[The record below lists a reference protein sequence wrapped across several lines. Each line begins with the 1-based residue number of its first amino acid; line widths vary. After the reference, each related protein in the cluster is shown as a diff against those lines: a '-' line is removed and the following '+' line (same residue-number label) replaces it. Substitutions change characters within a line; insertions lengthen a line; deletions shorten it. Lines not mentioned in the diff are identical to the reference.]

1 MPIVVAADLGES
13 KIQEGVLWS
22 QVGPCYETV
31 AEMKFILVAGG
42 DALGMSTVYEGEVI
56 SL

>member
-1 MPIVVAADLGES
+1 MHIVVAADLGES

-31 AEMKFILVAGG
+31 AELKFILVAGG
-42 DALGMSTVYEGEVI
+42 DALGMSTVYEGKLI
-56 SL
+56 IL